1 MNVVAMQ
8 QMQQAGPV
16 VALPLDACREFI
28 DALVADGLVLS
39 SLDVLKDQRIFDAHR
54 DAIDRLTVD
63 LYMPV
68 HDSLDNPKCGI
79 IGVDVP
85 PELATRPTADAV
97 MGAVIAAAVAARFM
111 TPALDVRNGTPFT
124 LYTASAQNETR
135 LKQAGLKFFSPNEK
149 LGFHTDGLIRNDAI
163 YVPRYLALYNILIAY
178 RRPGNF
184 HWVPF
189 SLWPDFE
196 RYGES
201 IGWNVP
207 YRFAMTPIVYS
218 GVMGQASPPA
228 PRFIKAPIFWRDGGQ
243 QQAVFLNGE
252 VIGPASATARFDMGH
267 LIDMKDSISMRSAR
281 LAVPQRARRLILMNN
296 GAGFH
301 ARDVFADPVPDVRY
315 TRSFMRSVS
324 TEGLRVYN

>member
-8 QMQQAGPV
+8 QMHQAGPV

-28 DALVADGLVLS
+28 DTLVADGLMLS

-54 DAIDRLTVD
+54 EAIDRLTVD

-68 HDSLDNPKCGI
+68 HDSLDDPKCGI

-85 PELATRPTADAV
+85 PGLAARPTTDAV

-124 LYTASAQNETR
+124 LYTASAHNEAR

-184 HWVPF
+184 LWVPF

-218 GVMGQASPPA
+218 GVLGQPSPPA
-228 PRFIKAPIFWRDGGQ
+228 PRFIEAPIFWRDDE

-252 VIGPASATARFDMGH
+252 VIGPTSAADRFDMDH
-267 LIDMKDSISMRSAR
+267 LIGMKESISARSTR
-281 LAVPQRARRLILMNN
+281 LAIPQRPRRLLLLNN

-301 ARDVFADPVPDVRY
+301 ARDVFADPMPGMRY

-324 TEGLRVYN
+324 IEGLRVYN